1 MREND
6 HASWITVTLRY
17 HLYVLRKY
25 RKYVSQNFTA
35 CHGSSLLATKLDLC
49 FQLGNT
55 ASWLSKIL
63 TSYCLYLWRFCYILR
78 LLQISTITHCG
89 TLWHK
94 PPSPSFNVDFLSLR
108 PARCTRQSSEQFQ
121 TIFTLSQHWTGRM
134 ERSCKHIF

>member
-35 CHGSSLLATKLDLC
+35 YHGSSLLATKLDLC

-63 TSYCLYLWRFCYILR
+63 TKLLPISLKILLYSAVTADIYN
-78 LLQISTITHCG
+78 HP
-89 TLWHK
+89 LWHIVAQT
-94 PPSPSFNVDFLSLR
+94 PFP
-108 PARCTRQSSEQFQ
+108 QFQ
-121 TIFTLSQHWTGRM
+121 CWLFKFEACQMYQAVIRAIPNNFYTLSTLNREDG
-134 ERSCKHIF
+134 EEL